1 MTGFQHS
8 APAKINL
15 ALHVTGRR
23 ADGYHE
29 LESLVVFADI
39 ADRLRISSSSTD
51 QFSVS
56 GPFAKNLDD
65 GQDNLV
71 SSAIEA
77 FRKRWPQF
85 ADSRFAVELEK
96 NLPIAAGIGGGS
108 ADAAAM
114 LRYLALANGIDLADE
129 KLRDVALTLGADVP
143 VCLMSK
149 PCVMR
154 GIGDRVERLGAFP
167 DCHLVL
173 VNPLLPVSTPEIFEN
188 LQSTKNPG
196 LPELPERFADARH
209 LAEWLAATRND
220 LTKPAI
226 ELVPIIGELIAT
238 LGDHP
243 ECLLARMSGSG
254 ATLFGLFESAKAAQ
268 QAERMMKEK
277 HPECWVVASSLFVPD
292 Q

>member
-1 MTGFQHS
+1 MTGFQYS

-39 ADRLRISSSSTD
+39 ADRLRISSSPVD

-56 GPFAKNLDD
+56 GPFAKDLDD

-71 SSAIEA
+71 SKAIEA
-77 FRKRWPQF
+77 FRKHWPQF

-114 LRYLALANGIDLADE
+114 LRYLAQANDIDLADE

-143 VCLMSK
+143 VCLMSE
-149 PCVMR
+149 PSVMR
-154 GIGDRVERLGAFP
+154 GIGDRVERLAVFP

-173 VNPLLPVSTPEIFEN
+173 VNPLLPVSTPEIFKN
-188 LQSTKNPG
+188 LQSTENPG
-196 LPELPERFADARH
+196 LPNLPERFADARH
-209 LAEWLAATRND
+209 LAEWLADTRND

-226 ELVPIIGELIAT
+226 ELVPIIGELIET

-268 QAERMMKEK
+268 QAERMMKEE